1 MAGESSGDLRSRE
14 QNNPGQDNSKHPP
27 LGWGPFGAESPK
39 IQTGPK
45 SDAASGPTVQHSPT
59 VTQRL
64 VSWLL
69 TVPFLFA
76 FGGTLVLFDPLQRI
90 ARLFGQHPQEI
101 VVGAMQTCLVFAI
114 RISGMRLLVERSP
127 RVKPNSA
134 YLIVANH
141 QSMFD
146 IPILGATLFT
156 NYPKYVSKRELAH
169 WLPGISYNLR
179 RGGNAIIE
187 RSDRKQAIRA
197 IREMGATAQARR
209 VSAVI
214 YPEGTRSR
222 TGRLRPFKKPGT
234 LALLESADRLPVV
247 PVTIDGSWKLLIR
260 NLLPLPYGIEVRL
273 RIGAPIE
280 RTEGQD
286 HEALILEVR
295 EQIEKTLERW
305 RSA

>member
-1 MAGESSGDLRSRE
+1 MESLR
-14 QNNPGQDNSKHPP
+14 
-27 LGWGPFGAESPK
+27 
-39 IQTGPK
+39 IQTEPK
-45 SDAASGPTVQHSPT
+45 SDAAQGPIVQHSPT
-59 VTQRL
+59 VTQSF

-69 TVPFLFA
+69 TLPFLFA
-76 FGGTLVLFDPLQRI
+76 FGGTLIVFDPLQRI
-90 ARLFGQHPQEI
+90 ARLFGQRPQEI
-101 VVGAMQTCLVFAI
+101 VAGAMQICLVFAF

-146 IPILGATLFT
+146 IPILGATLFS
-156 NYPKYVSKRELAH
+156 NFPKYVAKGELAH

-187 RSDRKQAIRA
+187 RSDREQATQAIQ
-197 IREMGATAQARR
+197 EMGATAQARG
-209 VSAVI
+209 VSPVI

-222 TGRLRPFKKPGT
+222 TGRLRPFKRPGT
-234 LALLESADRLPVV
+234 LALLESAARLPVV
-247 PVTIDGSWKLLIR
+247 PVTIDGSWKLLSH
-260 NLLPLPYGIEVRL
+260 NLLPLPYGTEVRL
-273 RIGAPIE
+273 RIGTPIE

-286 HEALILEVR
+286 NEALILEVR
-295 EQIEKTLERW
+295 EQIEKTLEHW

>member
-1 MAGESSGDLRSRE
+1 
-14 QNNPGQDNSKHPP
+14 
-27 LGWGPFGAESPK
+27 
-39 IQTGPK
+39 
-45 SDAASGPTVQHSPT
+45 VQHSPI
-59 VTQRL
+59 VTQSL
-64 VSWLL
+64 LSWLL
-69 TVPFLFA
+69 TFPFLIA
-76 FGGTLVLFDPLQRI
+76 FGGSLVLFDPLQRI
-90 ARLFGQHPQEI
+90 ARLFGQRPQEI
-101 VVGAMQTCLVFAI
+101 VAGAMQMSLVFAF

-127 RVKPNSA
+127 RIKSNSA

-187 RSDRKQAIRA
+187 RSDREQAIRA
-197 IREMGATAQARR
+197 IQEMGAVAQARG
-209 VSAVI
+209 VSTVI

-222 TGRLRPFKKPGT
+222 TGRLRPFKRPGT
-234 LALLESADRLPVV
+234 LALLESAPRLPVV
-247 PVTIDGSWKLLIR
+247 PVTIDGSWKLLIH
-260 NLLPLPYGIEVRL
+260 NLLPLPYGTEVRL

-280 RTEGQD
+280 RSESED
-286 HEALILEVR
+286 KEALILEAR
-295 EQIEKTLERW
+295 EQIEKTLEHW